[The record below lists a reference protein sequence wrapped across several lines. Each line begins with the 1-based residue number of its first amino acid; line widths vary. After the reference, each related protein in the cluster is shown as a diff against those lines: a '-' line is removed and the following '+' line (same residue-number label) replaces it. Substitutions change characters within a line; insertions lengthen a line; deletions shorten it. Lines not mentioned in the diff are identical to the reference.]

1 MFGALKYA
9 YLAKVN
15 PGLRIPME
23 GGGHMLCPLQITIE
37 PLLPGCKGPE
47 VLPAGSYTWQ
57 KGPSPPI
64 EMPEGPCSGATSDSS
79 LIVFHGRDVIEFDA
93 NK

>member
-1 MFGALKYA
+1 MIIGGQMEDRAP
-9 YLAKVN
+9 AK
-15 PGLRIPME
+15 
-23 GGGHMLCPLQITIE
+23 TS
-37 PLLPGCKGPE
+37 E